1 MTFDVICFT
10 GFVVGYLH
18 SCCWSIWFGWGVY
31 AILVVWLIWV
41 VLWVFW
47 IAGVGGFQVA
57 FAFWF
62 FVRRGW
68 LGVVV
73 CLLGGFGGYFGV

>member
-1 MTFDVICFT
+1 M
-10 GFVVGYLH
+10 
-18 SCCWSIWFGWGVY
+18 
-31 AILVVWLIWV
+31 
-41 VLWVFW
+41 FW

-62 FVRRGW
+62 FVGEVG

>member
-1 MTFDVICFT
+1 M
-10 GFVVGYLH
+10 
-18 SCCWSIWFGWGVY
+18 
-31 AILVVWLIWV
+31 
-41 VLWVFW
+41 FW

-62 FVRRGW
+62 FVGEVG

-73 CLLGGFGGYFGV
+73 CLLSGFGGYFGV